1 MSGRVVSGANFFFC
15 YVGAPTGMST
25 STDCNGS
32 DPDRVSGLSPAAP
45 MVVKNVRAKID
56 VPATV
61 SHTFSV
67 ISNFGVALSCTIAVG
82 QSTCQNNG
90 TSAPTT
96 GGGPLYVKVETP
108 VQVIPTHV
116 SFVYELAAP

>member
-1 MSGRVVSGANFFFC
+1 MSN
-15 YVGAPTGMST
+15 
-25 STDCNGS
+25 STDCNNS
-32 DPDRVSGLSPAAP
+32 DPDAVSGLSPAAP

-56 VPATV
+56 APATV

-67 ISNFGVALSCTIAVG
+67 ISNSSVALSCTINTG
-82 QSTCQNNG
+82 QTTCQNNG

-96 GGGPLYVKVETP
+96 GGGPLLVKVETP
-108 VQVIPTHV
+108 VAVVPTHV